1 MLLSLLVSLPV
12 LMCPVAMYV
21 TLEPKPKCYG
31 TALELTTR
39 NGKARIQPDSSQSVR
54 DTLWFELRGC

>member
-31 TALELTTR
+31 TGSGAYDQERESADSTR
-39 NGKARIQPDSSQSVR
+39 
-54 DTLWFELRGC
+54 FEPIRA